1 MAPGFPIV
9 ILSAMSSLN
18 LSRVIRPSHN
28 SSDQVGFLNAK
39 PTATTG
45 SGIVHGTRQG
55 SLLSPPPS
63 LSLNLSLPALL
74 VESGTY
80 MGGKMLQTR
89 LRTKIVGLAPGLAE
103 LYKAVHSG
111 LQTEHGQL
119 L

>member
-1 MAPGFPIV
+1 MQNPQLQQEVASFTGHD
-9 ILSAMSSLN
+9 
-18 LSRVIRPSHN
+18 RVP
-28 SSDQVGFLNAK
+28 F
-39 PTATTG
+39 
-45 SGIVHGTRQG
+45 
-55 SLLSPPPS
+55 SPPAP

-80 MGGKMLQTR
+80 MWGKMLQTR

>member
-55 SLLSPPPS
+55 SLLSPRPS
-63 LSLNLSLPALL
+63 LSQSLSPCPP
-74 VESGTY
+74 
-80 MGGKMLQTR
+80 GGEWYLHVGQNAPDT
-89 LRTKIVGLAPGLAE
+89 TQDKIVGLAPGLAE